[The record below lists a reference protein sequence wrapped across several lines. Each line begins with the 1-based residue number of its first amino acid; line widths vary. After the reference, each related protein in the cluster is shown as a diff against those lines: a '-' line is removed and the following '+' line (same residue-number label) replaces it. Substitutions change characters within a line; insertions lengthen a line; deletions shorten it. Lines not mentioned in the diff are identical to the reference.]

1 MPESRELHPMQKI
14 SAHVRAARHALVRDR
29 RLSVLDARGLF
40 LSSLV
45 AGVLRERAGSSPQ
58 AQHPPDVAYELQ
70 SSLGAIPCFAL
81 REVGWA
87 TDTFAP
93 SADLIKAVA
102 DDPIHL
108 GWAYQFWNESERDDA
123 TWAISRRGEDPELS
137 SVAAATQ
144 VFTEDYMAR
153 FLLARCVA
161 GLEKTSW
168 RGTDSFL
175 DPACGTGHILA
186 HVVRT
191 LAAETRL
198 DGLEILSAVHGCD
211 IDADAVEVCRIVV
224 LLEVMRRTRAPLA
237 DLWQRLQ
244 SQVQALDHAYGS
256 LDRTSKL
263 EMLGR
268 EHRCIV
274 TNPPYIGRRKMTK
287 EMRGFLDAEY
297 PDTSMDLFSAFTQ
310 RCVEL
315 TAPGGMLGLV
325 TVDKWLRL
333 KGHEALRTGGMH
345 FGGLYQ
351 VVELDVVCELGARA
365 FSAWSSLHDGVGTTL
380 LTARRK
386 PAAPGHLFH
395 FISCSESRGPREKE
409 QVLLSWTR
417 AGVGGLRVEQDS
429 LRDATTSTNYVVHSG
444 MPVSLRSAAQRVGD
458 VARVVVGL
466 QTSDDRRFVRY
477 VWSVPPDKQRWLV
490 HGKGG
495 GYERWYGLNRFLL
508 DWHQGRPVFER
519 DPKSGLSVE
528 RWFAEDG
535 WTYTWFAHGAL
546 GLRRK
551 ERGWSF
557 GRAASSAL
565 FCDDIRL
572 VAFLNSRVASLA
584 VRRLGGKAQL
594 PEGVVRALPIPDSL
608 DALDPTLIATA
619 VELKRMLVR
628 DEITDVTYQPGNTFI
643 PQRSL
648 RAQALLLVVEGELER
663 QVAECLK
670 LSDSERR
677 LLDDVFGRPVAWNPR
692 YDGVQATDVRTFLSV
707 GVEGLLRECAALSIG
722 ENASD
727 TLAAHIR
734 HFFERRARAV
744 VPHRGVPAGSLLEQ
758 LCRWSGAHPFD
769 VECVVSRRLESD
781 PAIQREIFAPFVRAR
796 IIGETLSSLGHQW
809 WSATEQYD
817 ASLHAERSA
826 CEVAEY
832 VSQRMPGV
840 DFLRVLGEDLV
851 QWIATQADRY
861 QARLMC
867 NTPLM
872 TVRRTGRSRDF
883 VFSHGWSLSCP
894 ADAYCL

>member
-1 MPESRELHPMQKI
+1 MPESQELHQMQKI
-14 SAHVRAARHALVRDR
+14 TSYVRAARHALVRDR
-29 RLSVLDARGLF
+29 GLSVLDARGVF
-40 LSSLV
+40 LSTLV
-45 AGVLRERAGSSPQ
+45 VGVLRERGAISSQ
-58 AQHPPDVAYELQ
+58 RVHLRDIAHELQ
-70 SSLGAIPCFAL
+70 SSLGAVPCFAL
-81 REVGWA
+81 HVVDCGSE
-87 TDTFAP
+87 TFALP
-93 SADLIKAVA
+93 AELIKAVD

-123 TWAISRRGEDPELS
+123 TWAISRRGENPELS

-153 FLLARCVA
+153 FLLARCLA
-161 GLEKTSW
+161 GLEKTL
-168 RGTDSFL
+168 RQGPASFL

-186 HVVRT
+186 HMVRM
-191 LAAETRL
+191 LGKDVRL
-198 DGLEILSAVHGCD
+198 DALEVLSAVHGCD

-224 LLEVMRRTRAPLA
+224 LLEVMGLKRSRIAR
-237 DLWQRLQ
+237 LWQRLQ
-244 SQVQALDHAYGS
+244 SQIRALEHAYGS

-268 EHRCIV
+268 QHACVV
-274 TNPPYIGRRKMTK
+274 TNPPYIGRRKMTT

-297 PDTSMDLFSAFTQ
+297 PDTSMDLCSAFTQ

-325 TVDKWLRL
+325 SVDKWLRL
-333 KGHEALRTGGMH
+333 KGHQALRTGGAH

-351 VVELDVVCELGARA
+351 ILELDAVCELGPRA

-380 LTARRK
+380 LTARRTC
-386 PAAPGHLFH
+386 PAPGHAFH
-395 FISCSESRGPREKE
+395 FISCSESREPREKE
-409 QVLLSWTR
+409 RFLLKWAST
-417 AGVGGLRVEQDS
+417 GVGGRSVEQES

-444 MPVSLRSAAQRVGD
+444 MPVGLRSAARRVGD
-458 VARVVVGL
+458 AARVLVGL

-477 VWSVPPDKQRWLV
+477 VWSVPPDKDRWLV

-508 DWHQGRPVFER
+508 DWREGRPVFER

-528 RWFAEDG
+528 RAFAEEG

-572 VAFLNSRVASLA
+572 VAFLNSRVASVA

-594 PEGVVRALPIPDSL
+594 PEGIVRALPIPDSL
-608 DALDPTLIATA
+608 DAIDPALVTAA
-619 VELKRMLVR
+619 VELKRMLVSE
-628 DEITDVTYQPGNTFI
+628 EITDVAYQPGGEFD
-643 PQRSL
+643 PQRAL

-663 QVAECLK
+663 QVAESLK
-670 LSDSERR
+670 LSDTEMS
-677 LLDDVFGRPVAWNPR
+677 LLNDVFGCPVAWAPR
-692 YDGVQATDVRTFLSV
+692 RDGGDVKDVSTL
-707 GVEGLLRECAALSIG
+707 LLRGLG
-722 ENASD
+722 VPRRLGMGQ
-727 TLAAHIR
+727 TLVDESSATLVAHVGR
-734 HFFERRARAV
+734 FFERRARAV
-744 VPHRGVPAGSLLEQ
+744 VPHRGLPAGSLLEQ
-758 LCRWSGAHPFD
+758 ICRWSGSHPLD
-769 VECVVSRRLESD
+769 VQGVVASLLQSD
-781 PAIQREIFAPFVRAR
+781 PAVQREMLAPIVRAR
-796 IIGETLSSLGHQW
+796 IIGETLSLLGHQW
-809 WSATEQYD
+809 WSATERYD

-826 CEVAEY
+826 HELAEHIA
-832 VSQRMPGV
+832 QRMPGV
-840 DFLRVLGEDLV
+840 DFSAVLGEELID
-851 QWIATQADRY
+851 WIVTQAERY

-867 NTPLM
+867 NTPLLA
-872 TVRRTGRSRDF
+872 VRKMGRSRDS
-883 VFSHGWSLSCP
+883 VFSHVWGVSCP